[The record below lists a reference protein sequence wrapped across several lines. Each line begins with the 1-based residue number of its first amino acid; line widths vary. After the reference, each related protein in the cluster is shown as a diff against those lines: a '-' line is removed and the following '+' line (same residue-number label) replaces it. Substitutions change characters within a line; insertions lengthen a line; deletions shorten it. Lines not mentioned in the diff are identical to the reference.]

1 MIPDQLPPELIPP
14 SAQDLGNSVDM
25 LKDLLK
31 HETYSRSPSATDA
44 PVSRLKNR
52 SFNSSSPSLESG
64 RDATIYKH
72 DDSEPPG
79 GFYHPRSRHV
89 NRDDVRSRNEQG
101 ASADLTEMKRKLANT
116 AEMLDRAAEAE
127 AAKTVEDEELE
138 KEMDDLKYRVERVSE
153 DLQYASRGSR
163 SIAKDEEKRRLERDF
178 LSLMHDRIPE
188 LERKIRARDE
198 KREREKR
205 QWTRDRDRAN
215 ERSGRYDPKDDSYT
229 SRRYDDRDRPY
240 SRGAYD
246 RDDRDDKYGRNYDR
260 RDYDRTSSRSSH
272 SPEREREPFRPAR
285 STPAPAASAREP
297 PSVVTPPKPSP
308 SPTPAKNLTS
318 EERLAYAKAQALR
331 RIEARKAALGI
342 ISPSTTALDTSVEER
357 LQQEKREAEEKS
369 LAAEKQAGERERL
382 RRERLENEKA
392 SSREGKSPTIPSP
405 VPVVRET
412 LTQPSSAPVPKAPPP
427 KTRAPAPPPPRRNPT
442 AGNVRSGPP
451 PPGPN
456 ASTKAPAVEQPM
468 PTAPAPI
475 KAPAVE
481 KPTPTTRDVDPEE
494 EAMRMREEILKKQR
508 EARAERL
515 RQLEREEEEAARRE
529 EEEYR
534 ARLQALKAKA
544 TAPAQPVP
552 QPHSEFPSI
561 TSPPLMDTPTP
572 APATPVQGTPT
583 TSDPITKSMIPSTSE
598 KSTNPFSRFINK
610 DASTPAASTPPAPA
624 PPADNTGNP
633 WARAMSSPVAPSPP
647 KSPFP
652 AAKPS
657 YNIAPSSS
665 IDEDWD
671 EVKENESDEDSSDDE
686 IARSRATRANIA
698 QQLFG
703 SMLPTPTSGASAGST
718 VTSPRSPGPDLPLP
732 PPPPPPPPAPLE
744 TPPVLA
750 SGPEDVSALMRSI
763 QGGKTLRPTKT
774 VDKSGPPVSG
784 RVLGDPAPPL
794 HINASISSVPSS
806 SSTQDLPKPIP
817 MESPNSNN
825 RQSVDWFAN
834 RAADAGLSNSWVDVL
849 PSTREEEQEEKPPIP
864 VIQVEQID
872 IQNDANDLLSDIDK
886 STGQNLPVD
895 LYRVLTWCRLVF
907 RARTL
912 YSFTGDGSDELCES

>member
-1 MIPDQLPPELIPP
+1 MVPEQLPPELIPP

-31 HETYSRSPSATDA
+31 HETYSRSPSATEA

-52 SFNSSSPSLESG
+52 SFNSTSPSLESG

-79 GFYHPRSRHV
+79 GFYQPRSRHV

-127 AAKTVEDEELE
+127 AAKTEEDEELE

-153 DLQYASRGSR
+153 DLQYASRGPR
-163 SIAKDEEKRRLERDF
+163 SVAKDEEKRRLEREF
-178 LSLMHDRIPE
+178 MSLMHDRIPE
-188 LERKIRARDE
+188 LERKIKARDE

-215 ERSGRYDPKDDSYT
+215 ERFGRYDPKDDSYT
-229 SRRYDDRDRPY
+229 SRRYDDRDRPH
-240 SRGAYD
+240 SRGTYD
-246 RDDRDDKYGRNYDR
+246 RDDRDDQYGRNYDR
-260 RDYDRTSSRSSH
+260 REYDRTPSRNSRSREG
-272 SPEREREPFRPAR
+272 EREFRPAR
-285 STPAPAASAREP
+285 STPAPAASALEP
-297 PSVVTPPKPSP
+297 PSAVTPPKLSP

-342 ISPSTTALDTSVEER
+342 VSPSTTSLDTSVEER

-369 LAAEKQAGERERL
+369 LAAEKQAEERERL

-392 SSREGKSPTIPSP
+392 FSREGKSPIPSP
-405 VPVVRET
+405 VPVVSET
-412 LTQPSSAPVPKAPPP
+412 LTQLSSAPVPKAPPSR
-427 KTRAPAPPPPRRNPT
+427 TRAPAPPPPRRNPT
-442 AGNVRSGPP
+442 ASNVKSGPP
-451 PPGPN
+451 PPGPS
-456 ASTKAPAVEQPM
+456 APIKAPAVGQPMSRTPVPIKAPAVEQPM
-468 PTAPAPI
+468 SRTPVPI
-475 KAPAVE
+475 KASVVE
-481 KPTPTTRDVDPEE
+481 KPTPTTHEVNPEE
-494 EAMRMREEILKKQR
+494 EAMQMREETLKKQR

-534 ARLQALKAKA
+534 TRLQALKAKA
-544 TAPAQPVP
+544 TAQPAQPV
-552 QPHSEFPSI
+552 HSESPSI
-561 TSPPLMDTPTP
+561 TSSPLIDTPTP
-572 APATPVQGTPT
+572 APATPIQGAPT
-583 TSDPITKSMIPSTSE
+583 TSDSMTKSTIPSTSE
-598 KSTNPFSRFINK
+598 KSTNPFSRFISK
-610 DASTPAASTPPAPA
+610 DASSPAAPA

-633 WARAMSSPVAPSPP
+633 WARAMSNPIAPSPP

-665 IDEDWD
+665 IDDDWD

-703 SMLPTPTSGASAGST
+703 SILPTPTSGASAGST

-763 QGGKTLRPTKT
+763 QGGKALRPTKT

-784 RVLGDPAPPL
+784 RVLGDSAPPL
-794 HINASISSVPSS
+794 HINASISNVPSS
-806 SSTQDLPKPIP
+806 SFTQDLPKPIP
-817 MESPNSNN
+817 MESPNSDN

-834 RAADAGLSNSWVDVL
+834 RAVDAGLSNSWVDVL
-849 PSTREEEQEEKPPIP
+849 PSTREEEQEEKHPIP
-864 VIQVEQID
+864 IIQVEQMN

-886 STGQNLPVD
+886 STGQNLPVV
-895 LYRVLTWCRLVF
+895 LYRVLT
-907 RARTL
+907 
-912 YSFTGDGSDELCES
+912 YGID